1 MAGQQVFNMGQIIYI
16 LSNKS
21 QSVVPAIV
29 DEQVVRKIRKADG
42 IHEVVSYKLCIGP
55 KDRQQVVDLARI
67 DGEVFDSLEAIRST
81 LVERLTG
88 FVDDLVKNTQK
99 NVLNWYG
106 VTTDNQLVDTF
117 GQETANEGK
126 FDPAQLVHAVNSGLQ
141 LQGTQSHSL
150 QLQQQQQQQ
159 TVNPHMSLR
168 DNIRAMVEESDDGM
182 QGLAIQGNAGP
193 QTVILEDGTK
203 VQVKLN

>member
-1 MAGQQVFNMGQIIYI
+1 MAGQQTYNMGQIIYI

-21 QSVVPAIV
+21 QAVVPAIV

-55 KDRQQVVDLARI
+55 KERQQVVDLARV
-67 DGEVFDSLEAIRST
+67 DGEVFDSLESIRVT
-81 LVERLTG
+81 LIERLTG

-106 VTTDNQLVDTF
+106 ITADNQLVDTF
-117 GQETANEGK
+117 GQDTTNEGK
-126 FDPAQLVHAVNSGLQ
+126 FDPAQLVHAVNNGLPIQ
-141 LQGTQSHSL
+141 NAPQHAL
-150 QLQQQQQQQ
+150 QLQQQQQA
-159 TVNPHMSLR
+159 VNPHMSLK
-168 DNIRAMVEESDDGM
+168 DNIRAMVEDHEDGM
-182 QGLAIQGNAGP
+182 QGLAIQGNHGP